1 MNARRSA
8 AMIRHLLLL
17 ALAALPLWS
26 HAIEEPDYQVTRQ
39 LDSHVELRQYA
50 PYVVAE
56 VELGDR
62 LSRRW
67 RITALGAR

>member
-1 MNARRSA
+1 MKAHRSA
-8 AMIRHLLLL
+8 AMIRH
-17 ALAALPLWS
+17 PLWS

-39 LDSHVELRQYA
+39 LESHVELRQYA

-62 LSRRW
+62 QSCSFAVTSLFPAKKIS
-67 RITALGAR
+67 A